1 MGTRRADTAGSDSG
15 AGRAWR
21 DHRRVIDAIAF
32 TYRTGTPWRD
42 LAERVGMPPAE
53 VVRRRRRGRRSSP
66 LGSPWPR
73 PKATSTGSSRSGRRC
88 PCPPARRRGPSNGP
102 GGEPTD
108 QATRVW
114 S

>member
-1 MGTRRADTAGSDSG
+1 MRVVDRRPLGTRRAVAAGSDSG

-42 LAERVGMPPAE
+42 LPERAGMPPAE
-53 VVRRRRRGRRSSP
+53 VVRRRRRGRGSSP

-73 PKATSTGSSRSGRRC
+73 PKATSTGSSRSRSPLPVPTGTPPGPVERPRR
-88 PCPPARRRGPSNGP
+88 
-102 GGEPTD
+102 
-108 QATRVW
+108 
-114 S
+114 